1 MDQEQWVEE
10 VAAKV
15 KSRRQSEESSNQK
28 AESEAERKK
37 STAPQLWEQTKKAFK
52 SHTERLIES
61 LGQPAE
67 LVWTTEGS
75 NQPRVR
81 IAAAK
86 AELGKQ
92 VAMNYDPETLTLT
105 CVGTRNEKKYAVDI
119 IDGQVVFASNMGV
132 GTSQDEL
139 AQGLLAEML
148 ASSTEVR
155 ELSLL
160 SSLGSGRTGYT
171 RQGSVESSPRN
182 CFIFE
187 DLRNASPGSRIQSS

>member
-139 AQGLLAEML
+139 AQGLLAEL
-148 ASSTEVR
+148 ADA
-155 ELSLL
+155 
-160 SSLGSGRTGYT
+160 
-171 RQGSVESSPRN
+171 
-182 CFIFE
+182 I
-187 DLRNASPGSRIQSS
+187 